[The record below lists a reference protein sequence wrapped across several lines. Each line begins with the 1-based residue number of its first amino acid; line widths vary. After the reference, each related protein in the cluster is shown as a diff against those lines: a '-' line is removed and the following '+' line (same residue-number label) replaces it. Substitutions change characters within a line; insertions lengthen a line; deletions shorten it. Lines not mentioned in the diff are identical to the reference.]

1 MENRAAAGSDGA
13 ALRRV
18 DRTRAQFY
26 RAQEEFMM
34 FEILSFS
41 AAPTGW
47 TNYYYDGE
55 VLESEPMPG
64 WLTVR
69 YASDPANAGEVL
81 VEPGSFA
88 KAADPDGTW
97 GGASVRPAASFPG
110 YIWTTAPGEPKL
122 RADKADSIK
131 QLARESARANKGR
144 T

>member
-1 MENRAAAGSDGA
+1 
-13 ALRRV
+13 
-18 DRTRAQFY
+18 
-26 RAQEEFMM
+26 M

-97 GGASVRPAASFPG
+97 GGASVRPQRLSPATSGQPPPVSRSSG
-110 YIWTTAPGEPKL
+110 LTRLTPSSSLPVNLPVRTRGGHDGE
-122 RADKADSIK
+122 
-131 QLARESARANKGR
+131 ANPD
-144 T
+144 